1 MNYTYG
7 TPAIGVLKTEA
18 VVALGQYPQGP
29 LRSDLKYCQVVAQV
43 AHQAVTMI
51 TALAVKAATLAKS
64 HCKNQ
69 YMDLQ
74 TAQYT
79 QCVPQARQIV
89 AAAVHVTKIAAMDA
103 PALSMALA

>member
-1 MNYTYG
+1 
-7 TPAIGVLKTEA
+7 
-18 VVALGQYPQGP
+18 
-29 LRSDLKYCQVVAQV
+29 
-43 AHQAVTMI
+43 
-51 TALAVKAATLAKS
+51 
-64 HCKNQ
+64 
-69 YMDLQ
+69 MDLQ